1 MILTPRA
8 GAGIL
13 LKKTREMID
22 AEIDLAKRG
31 AINAGSL
38 PPLKARVLLTL
49 LLRAQTTPEQ
59 IAEAF
64 AAFG

>member
-8 GAGIL
+8 GSGVL
-13 LKKTREMID
+13 LQKTYEMIG
-22 AEIDLAKRG
+22 AELDLAKRG
-31 AINAGSL
+31 TINAGSL

-49 LLRAQTTPEQ
+49 LLRAQAAPGQ
-59 IAEAF
+59 SAGAF

>member
-8 GAGIL
+8 GSGIL
-13 LKKTREMID
+13 LQKTYEMIG
-22 AEIDLAKRG
+22 AELDLAKRG
-31 AINAGSL
+31 TINAGSL

-49 LLRAQTTPEQ
+49 LLQAQATPEQ
-59 IAEAF
+59 IAGAF

>member
-1 MILTPRA
+1 
-8 GAGIL
+8 
-13 LKKTREMID
+13 MID